1 MILGLNN
8 KMNKIIFFAQIR
20 ELIGVES
27 IMFDAKLLSVSH
39 LLDQL
44 SLRGDKWLLAL
55 KEATVLCAVNQV
67 LVDNQYIIQ
76 IGDEIAF
83 FPPVTGG

>member
-1 MILGLNN
+1 MILWLNN
-8 KMNKIIFFAQIR
+8 KMNRIIFFAQIR

-27 IMFDAKLLSVSH
+27 IMFDAKQLSVSH

-44 SLRGDKWLLAL
+44 SQRGDKWLLAL

-67 LVDNQYIIQ
+67 LVDSQYIIQ
-76 IGDEIAF
+76 VGDEIAF

>member
-1 MILGLNN
+1 
-8 KMNKIIFFAQIR
+8 MNKIIFFAQIR

-67 LVDNQYIIQ
+67 LVDSQYIIQ
-76 IGDEIAF
+76 VGDEIAF

>member
-1 MILGLNN
+1 
-8 KMNKIIFFAQIR
+8 MNKIIFFAQIR

-27 IMFDAKLLSVSH
+27 IMFDAKTLSVSH

-44 SLRGDKWLLAL
+44 SQRGDKWLLAL

-67 LVDNQYIIQ
+67 LVDSQYIIQ
-76 IGDEIAF
+76 VGDEIAF

>member
-1 MILGLNN
+1 
-8 KMNKIIFFAQIR
+8 MNKIIFFAQIR

-27 IMFDAKLLSVSH
+27 IKLDASNLSVAN

-44 SLRGDKWLLAL
+44 SLRGDKWALTL
-55 KEATVLCAVNQV
+55 KENVALCAINQI
-67 LVDNQYIIQ
+67 LVDVDYIIED
-76 IGDEIAF
+76 GDEIAF

>member
-1 MILGLNN
+1 
-8 KMNKIIFFAQIR
+8 MNKIIFFAQIR

-27 IMFDAKLLSVSH
+27 IMFDAKTLSVSH

-44 SLRGDKWLLAL
+44 SQRGDKWLLAL

-67 LVDNQYIIQ
+67 LVDSQYIIQ

>member
-1 MILGLNN
+1 
-8 KMNKIIFFAQIR
+8 MNKIIFFAQIR

-67 LVDNQYIIQ
+67 LVDSQYIIQ